1 MLSGCLL
8 RSGLPI
14 PYGSAEAM
22 ARSMPDYNVEV
33 VGTILVG
40 LAQPFFQCSP
50 PLLSATWFG
59 PTERALA
66 TATALNFNQVGIAT
80 AFIVGGIMANTPA
93 GMHAYFDVVSLAAAV
108 VAVATLLLFRDRPQ
122 TPPSASAAAMWATEA
137 AEAAKR
143 EAEEGASRF
152 KLSYPTKAAEL
163 LRNPGFG
170 FALVPFVA
178 SIGCTNVVSAFTAP
192 ELARAG
198 FAPGFGI
205 DLAGAGFQI
214 AIVAGGILLGRL
226 VDETK
231 KFREVTIACLGSS
244 IVFLSLLGVSE
255 GYDQSFA
262 PAAVIAVLFA
272 LGSFAGP
279 IQPIAAELAVEVTYP
294 SDENAIEATQQLSGN
309 LFSALLV
316 PLCEWAASFD
326 LQMGSSQQVD
336 IRGDTLVLL
345 ALVSVTLAYFTAFDA
360 PLKRTLLDSESEMV
374 EAETVEAEVS
384 SVPTLSVQSW
394 YDQGLRIEASTTEA
408 VGARSVSVV
417 SVQSWYDQGLR
428 LEVAADVAEVE
439 EAEPAAPA
447 AVVIAPG
454 ERGYKRQQAKRALK
468 TLFGRQSEP

>member
-1 MLSGCLL
+1 
-8 RSGLPI
+8 
-14 PYGSAEAM
+14 
-22 ARSMPDYNVEV
+22 
-33 VGTILVG
+33 
-40 LAQPFFQCSP
+40 
-50 PLLSATWFG
+50 
-59 PTERALA
+59 
-66 TATALNFNQVGIAT
+66 
-80 AFIVGGIMANTPA
+80 
-93 GMHAYFDVVSLAAAV
+93 
-108 VAVATLLLFRDRPQ
+108 
-122 TPPSASAAAMWATEA
+122 
-137 AEAAKR
+137 
-143 EAEEGASRF
+143 
-152 KLSYPTKAAEL
+152 
-163 LRNPGFG
+163 
-170 FALVPFVA
+170 
-178 SIGCTNVVSAFTAP
+178 
-192 ELARAG
+192 
-198 FAPGFGI
+198 
-205 DLAGAGFQI
+205 
-214 AIVAGGILLGRL
+214 
-226 VDETK
+226 
-231 KFREVTIACLGSS
+231 
-244 IVFLSLLGVSE
+244 
-255 GYDQSFA
+255 
-262 PAAVIAVLFA
+262 
-272 LGSFAGP
+272 
-279 IQPIAAELAVEVTYP
+279 VEVTYP